1 MVDEIADFDIDKAS
15 FFEFRDYVIEL
26 GYPANSS
33 MYFKVPGLDFDGGL
47 RRIESDKDVVA
58 LLEHYKD
65 SEVLT
70 IYVERGHEPLMV
82 VSPKGKILL
91 QNSFTCKGPLKQL
104 PAAEVASA
112 SKKHCE
118 EDYGADVE
126 DETDDDQ
133 NQQHGHHDDSNVH
146 HHPDIEDDHNQ
157 QHQLND
163 DSEVESEEQGF
174 DPDEP
179 PELHEDVEKPEDEDI
194 FRGACEKEKQSHEA
208 ESVEEV
214 QKTKQ
219 QVPVDEN
226 WITDDEDGDDF
237 HSLCSSSDENNMNKW
252 PEFNGV
258 TDMENPQLK
267 LGMTFSSPQVFRQAL
282 VE

>member
-1 MVDEIADFDIDKAS
+1 MKQLILVLIKHH
-15 FFEFRDYVIEL
+15 FFEFGDYVIEL
-26 GYPANSS
+26 RYLANSS
-33 MYFKVPGLDFDGGL
+33 MYFKVLGLDFDGGL

-65 SEVLT
+65 SEVLI

-91 QNSFTCKGPLKQL
+91 QNIHSKGPLKQL
-104 PAAEVASA
+104 PAAEVVSV
-112 SKKHCE
+112 SRKHCE

-126 DETDDDQ
+126 DETNDDPSKQ
-133 NQQHGHHDDSNVH
+133 NGHHDDSNVH

-194 FRGACEKEKQSHEA
+194 EGLVRRKNNPMKLRVWKKSRKQTNRYQLMRIGLQMMRMGMIFTLYAAHLM
-208 ESVEEV
+208 
-214 QKTKQ
+214 KTTWL
-219 QVPVDEN
+219 N
-226 WITDDEDGDDF
+226 GL
-237 HSLCSSSDENNMNKW
+237 SLMS
-252 PEFNGV
+252 
-258 TDMENPQLK
+258 
-267 LGMTFSSPQVFRQAL
+267 
-282 VE
+282 